1 MLQASWKHGMAIKAM
16 LYCPELGPTRYF
28 TKTSSRWALDKSWR
42 VRCIFFDFQR
52 HYGFTYK
59 VLILFNVDVGNKCIS
74 QCNGEAA
81 WGIKGLPRGHI
92 CHDRH
97 VAEKKSKTE
106 GVLKQVGGG
115 AGHGSRIESRGFIC
129 SQCCKCKPPV
139 ITQLMLR
146 VIWVKRRA

>member
-1 MLQASWKHGMAIKAM
+1 MSF
-16 LYCPELGPTRYF
+16 YPEWGTTRSF
-28 TKTSSRWALDKSWR
+28 IKTSSRWALDKSWS

-92 CHDRH
+92 CDDDSH
-97 VAEKKSKTE
+97 VAENKSKTE
-106 GVLKQVGGG
+106 GVLKQDGGG
-115 AGHGSRIESRGFIC
+115 AGHGSRIESRGFIFFTVLQVQAT
-129 SQCCKCKPPV
+129 S
-139 ITQLMLR
+139 
-146 VIWVKRRA
+146 

>member
-1 MLQASWKHGMAIKAM
+1 MLQASWTHGRAIKAM
-16 LYCPELGPTRYF
+16 SFYPEWGTTRSF
-28 TKTSSRWALDKSWR
+28 IKTSSRWALDKSWR

-92 CHDRH
+92 CHDCH
-97 VAEKKSKTE
+97 VAENKSKTE

-115 AGHGSRIESRGFIC
+115 GGGGLLSMFI
-129 SQCCKCKPPV
+129 V
-139 ITQLMLR
+139 Y
-146 VIWVKRRA
+146 